1 MKVTYL
7 GHASLAIEVS
17 GSKLLIDPFIS
28 PNPLASGID
37 AGKLEADYVMITH
50 GHEDHLADA
59 ESILKRTGA
68 ALISNYEIVSWF
80 GRKGIT
86 SGHPLNHGGGFSFDF
101 GRVTFVNAIHSSM
114 LPDGSYGGNPG
125 GFVVESTEGNFYISG
140 DTALTLDMKL
150 IGESARIDWAALC
163 IGDNFT
169 MGPGDAAKAAQ
180 FVGTRKVVGVH
191 YDTFPPIK
199 IDHNA
204 AMQLFKDAGVELL
217 LPGIGD
223 EINI

>member
-125 GFVVESTEGNFYISG
+125 GFVVESTEGNFYISA